1 MPLYRVSRLS
11 VYDVPAETPEQA
23 VEKIAVGIIPT
34 RTLRKELDH
43 VEVFD
48 AAVVE
53 LPKAVGAEVESLSP
67 GLGDLEEGRARHQQT
82 TRSKNFGGRLE

>member
-11 VYDVPAETPEQA
+11 VYDVPAESPEQA

-48 AAVVE
+48 ASVVE
-53 LPKAVGAEVESLSP
+53 LSVCGDPEAAAWAEV
-67 GLGDLEEGRARHQQT
+67 GT
-82 TRSKNFGGRLE
+82 

>member
-11 VYDVPAETPEQA
+11 VYDVPAENPQQA

-34 RTLRKELDH
+34 RALRKELDH

-48 AAVVE
+48 ASVVE
-53 LPKAVGAEVESLSP
+53 LAEAVSLEVESLSS
-67 GLGDLEEGRARHQQT
+67 GLADLEASLARHQQIK
-82 TRSKNFGGRLE
+82 RSKNFGGRLE

>member
-11 VYDVPAETPEQA
+11 VYDVPAESPEQA

-48 AAVVE
+48 ASVVE
-53 LPKAVGAEVESLSP
+53 LPVFGDPAAAAWAEV
-67 GLGDLEEGRARHQQT
+67 GT
-82 TRSKNFGGRLE
+82 

>member
-11 VYDVPAETPEQA
+11 VYDVPAESPEQA

-34 RTLRKELDH
+34 RTLRKELEH

-48 AAVVE
+48 ASVVE
-53 LPKAVGAEVESLSP
+53 LSEAVDAEAEPWAQLAP
-67 GLGDLEEGRARHQQT
+67 
-82 TRSKNFGGRLE
+82 